1 MWPINTQQHGTLQNK
16 KVHIRSS
23 AQKIQ
28 DTETHTV
35 THTHTMWAGLGLTGA
50 ALFIHTAL
58 LPVKAIQSTCAHTQS
73 QMLQRSDYA
82 ITRPYPSKMTGG
94 GGGGGRYEG
103 SMWYIGL
110 VIKVGREGW
119 ECWCGWGQ
127 PRPPADFPHTDAAL
141 EKKKSLSLK
150 CCCSGG
156 RRSGCSY
163 TARPAGEIT
172 TVCDIC
178 FDIQMPSYKEEDEHI
193 QEGGKRRT
201 TQTLINITWNPG
213 SSVTAKGRR
222 KKLNKEKNS
231 LNTEEK

>member
-28 DTETHTV
+28 DTVTHTV
-35 THTHTMWAGLGLTGA
+35 THTHYVSRAWLDWGCFVHPYGPSACKSNPINMRTHTESDAPKVWLCNHKTLSIKNDRRRWWRREIWGEDVIYRVSNKSGEGRVGMLVWVRAVTTSCWFPSHGCCTG
-50 ALFIHTAL
+50 
-58 LPVKAIQSTCAHTQS
+58 K
-73 QMLQRSDYA
+73 
-82 ITRPYPSKMTGG
+82 
-94 GGGGGRYEG
+94 
-103 SMWYIGL
+103 
-110 VIKVGREGW
+110 
-119 ECWCGWGQ
+119 
-127 PRPPADFPHTDAAL
+127 
-141 EKKKSLSLK
+141 KKKSLSLK

-178 FDIQMPSYKEEDEHI
+178 FDIQMPSYKGKDEHI

-201 TQTLINITWNPG
+201 NT
-213 SSVTAKGRR
+213 
-222 KKLNKEKNS
+222 NS
-231 LNTEEK
+231 YKYHVKSRIISHC

>member
-28 DTETHTV
+28 DTVTHTV

-58 LPVKAIQSTCAHTQS
+58 LPVKAIQSTCAHTHS

-103 SMWYIGL
+103 RMWYIGL

-141 EKKKSLSLK
+141 EKKKVFIFKMLLLWRETQWLLIYSTPSRGDYYCVWHLLW
-150 CCCSGG
+150 
-156 RRSGCSY
+156 Y
-163 TARPAGEIT
+163 T
-172 TVCDIC
+172 D
-178 FDIQMPSYKEEDEHI
+178 
-193 QEGGKRRT
+193 
-201 TQTLINITWNPG
+201 
-213 SSVTAKGRR
+213 AK
-222 KKLNKEKNS
+222 L
-231 LNTEEK
+231 